1 MGLSLPATL
10 SQKTWHGVALEVR
23 SSAFAGETL
32 FTQDALKEQV
42 VLPRTGNLEI
52 FFGNADGLESRF
64 AQDLLGTKIVQQC
77 AGLEAVKA
85 EILDA
90 VIDDVFQGCGGEA
103 LSDVFFVDPVPDV
116 GALEWPANDAREIDS
131 TDDRVAI
138 DDDEWNAGSCV
149 QLFNLVHEDRG
160 LFD

>member
-1 MGLSLPATL
+1 M
-10 SQKTWHGVALEVR
+10 
-23 SSAFAGETL
+23 
-32 FTQDALKEQV
+32 
-42 VLPRTGNLEI
+42 VLPGTGNLEI

-64 AQDLLGTKIVQQC
+64 AQDLLGTEVMEQC

-116 GALEWPANDAREIDS
+116 GALVWPANDACESDS
-131 TDDRVAI
+131 TDDRVTF
-138 DDDEWNAGSCV
+138 DDDEWNAGSCF
-149 QLFNLVHEDRG
+149 QLFNLVREDPG

>member
-1 MGLSLPATL
+1 MVLPGT
-10 SQKTWHGVALEVR
+10 GDLEV
-23 SSAFAGETL
+23 
-32 FTQDALKEQV
+32 
-42 VLPRTGNLEI
+42 

-64 AQDLLGTKIVQQC
+64 AQDLLGTKVVEQC

-90 VIDDVFQGCGGEA
+90 VNDDVFQGCGGEA

-116 GALEWPANDAREIDS
+116 GALVWPANDAWEIDS
-131 TDDRVAI
+131 TDDRVTF

-149 QLFNLVHEDRG
+149 QLFNLVREDPG

>member
-1 MGLSLPATL
+1 M
-10 SQKTWHGVALEVR
+10 
-23 SSAFAGETL
+23 FARETL

-42 VLPRTGNLEI
+42 VLPGPGDLEV
-52 FFGNADGLESRF
+52 FLGNADGFESRF
-64 AQDLLGTKIVQQC
+64 AQDLLGTEVVQQC

-116 GALEWPANDAREIDS
+116 GALEWPANDAGEIDS

-138 DDDEWNAGSCV
+138 DDDEWNAGSCY
-149 QLFNLVHEDRG
+149 QLFNLVREDRG

>member
-1 MGLSLPATL
+1 MF
-10 SQKTWHGVALEVR
+10 AL
-23 SSAFAGETL
+23 ETL

-42 VLPRTGNLEI
+42 VLPGSGNFEVFL
-52 FFGNADGLESRF
+52 GNADGLESRF
-64 AQDLLGTKIVQQC
+64 AQYLLGAEVMQQC

-116 GALEWPANDAREIDS
+116 GALEWPANDPCESHS
-131 TDDRVAI
+131 TNDRVSL
-138 DDDEWNAGSCV
+138 DDDEGNAGSRF
-149 QLFNLVHEDRG
+149 QLFDLVRQDPG
-160 LFD
+160 LFG

>member
-1 MGLSLPATL
+1 MFTR
-10 SQKTWHGVALEVR
+10 Q
-23 SSAFAGETL
+23 TL

-42 VLPRTGNLEI
+42 VLPGTSNLEV
-52 FFGNADGLESRF
+52 FFGNADWFESRF
-64 AQDLLGTKIVQQC
+64 AEDLLGTEVMEQC

-85 EILDA
+85 EILVA

-116 GALEWPANDAREIDS
+116 GALVWPANDACEIDS
-131 TDDRVAI
+131 TDDRVTF
-138 DDDEWNAGSCV
+138 DDDEWNAGSCF
-149 QLFNLVHEDRG
+149 QLFNLVREDPG

>member
-1 MGLSLPATL
+1 MN
-10 SQKTWHGVALEVR
+10 VR
-23 SSAFAGETL
+23 PSVFARETL

-42 VLPRTGNLEI
+42 VLPGTSNLEI
-52 FFGNADGLESRF
+52 FLGNTDGLESRF
-64 AQDLLGTKIVQQC
+64 AEDLLGTEVMQQC

-85 EILDA
+85 EILNA

-116 GALEWPANDAREIDS
+116 GALVWPANDACEIDS
-131 TDDRVAI
+131 TDDRVTF

-149 QLFNLVHEDRG
+149 QLFNLVREDPR
-160 LFD
+160 LFN